1 MNLLK
6 PPNDL
11 IARVLTA
18 IATSCLVALSILVLY
33 GVIMRYVFDNAIDYV
48 EPIALLLVIVIAFFG
63 AALRVRDGGHI
74 GLDSLV
80 NRLSPK
86 WRQAVRAFQQLCL
99 IAFALAI
106 IIGSIDMAATTM
118 DDHIPIIGISEAVR
132 YVITTAAGFCI
143 ALFSLEHLLDMFS
156 PKRI

>member
-6 PPNDL
+6 RPNDF

-18 IATSCLVALSILVLY
+18 VAAACLVALSVLVLY
-33 GVIMRYVFDNAIDYV
+33 GVIMRYVFENALDYV

-80 NRLSPK
+80 KRLPPM
-86 WRQAVRAFQQLCL
+86 WRLAALVFQQLCL
-99 IAFALAI
+99 IAFAVAI
-106 IIGSIDMAATTM
+106 IVGSIDMAETTLH
-118 DDHIPIIGISEAVR
+118 DRIPIIGVSEAVR
-132 YVITTAAGFCI
+132 YAIPLAAGFCI
-143 ALFSLEHLLDMFS
+143 ALFALEHLLDMFS
-156 PKRI
+156 PKRT